1 MRRVRRKGASKE
13 KVFACDL
20 LEHLNATG
28 QEIPQVLRCCCQ
40 FVEEHGVV
48 DGIYRLSGVS
58 SNIQKLRSE
67 FESDGIPDLSKEV
80 YLQDI
85 HCVSSLCK
93 AYFRELPNP
102 LLTYQLYDKF
112 AEAVAIH
119 LEDERLVKIRDV
131 LKELPPPH
139 YRTLEFLMRHLVK
152 MASYSSETNMHARNL
167 AIVWAPNLLRCGRH
181 TTSSTSTMRLEIASI
196 ICQICSLRSKDIE
209 VSGFNG
215 SAAFMEVRVQSI
227 VVEFILT
234 HVPELFPEPT
244 MAHNRRKSLP
254 SPTAITG
261 QEEALFET
269 RPHISP
275 GDGPIPTRPYHAIVE
290 GTTDKKGSFKGRK
303 WISIFNIGSR
313 FHDPKRRH
321 KLSAKEKDKPVLR
334 PARSMDSLSV
344 STYSNEDPI
353 RPLQTTRSA
362 KMSVFEHAASPSPLG
377 GSEYAVTYRRGTG
390 LVSGGTQGT
399 YTALHPEGSGGAE
412 GDSVQSRSPGLLA
425 KAGRRAAMH
434 ITGPTVVTVP
444 LHITSNLALGLLQGG
459 GTGRV
464 VHRGKGKDGGQDSGK
479 MEMPVEVREEIKGE
493 SKVTH
498 GKEIILDDDT
508 KNPVDKEEEE
518 QEEDKNEEALGKDCS
533 SEPAAIESK
542 RTSYKAGEDV
552 CQQDVYEGV
561 PSANVLDSSGILNS
575 TEDDQELSGY
585 VEDNFEFLD
594 HMDCSDSDQIPL
606 HFLSDCPSQVNV
618 FSVEPPG
625 HSDDEYELA
634 EEPCH
639 RATEADARLSVS
651 SETNLQSRLEL
662 QRLYSVNERNAKSLS
677 LPRMISPAY
686 EPGECCCDNTGDEDT
701 ANYYSSDEDS
711 SLFVKSLP
719 ADFFLTHVC
728 DLEPED
734 DSAPV
739 DRSCEANQYNPTND
753 DNQSQDDLDG
763 FEEMIPQSEEQ
774 IHYCVDLQEHIS
786 VVKADDDDDVDVD
799 VDNVRWED
807 EGKAHY
813 LSTFECSTKKE
824 TSPVEEFLDVSQEA
838 TEELQDDGDESQRTE
853 DVNPETMSTDDGEV
867 PNLEGTREDVLATD
881 ETHAEVWDELEE
893 VVCQLIENEER
904 KTVEVRESPET
915 DELETTAGKNPPEV
929 NLPARC
935 DQLVAELMPEEDK
948 SIGEASL
955 KGERAD
961 ESGDGGN
968 FDKGGPERCEKVM
981 ELLLPNEDKAILE
994 KVTVTPSLRDEPL
1007 TENDGMIGNQ
1017 EKEKCKPE
1025 GAVMEKSAPKDK
1037 FGVCEEVTP
1046 SHFIDVSMV
1055 LQSRGVSFDEQ
1066 GHKGAVAEMS
1076 VPKEHKPICE
1086 EATVT
1091 PSLKEL
1097 RSHVP
1102 ESTEGVRL
1110 EERGVGRKLVIS
1122 KLPKVYQV
1130 KAVPVVPPKP
1140 QHCKLATRS
1149 LRQQQQQQQRE
1160 RRDGDA
1166 LDDVGATCVRDASR
1180 NSPLSMCFDE
1190 AVAKAIMMREKNVS
1204 DNGNG
1209 N

>member
-67 FESDGIPDLSKEV
+67 FESDGTPDLSKEV

-181 TTSSTSTMRLEIASI
+181 TTSSTSTMRLEIEWI

-215 SAAFMEVRVQSI
+215 TAAFMEVRVQSI

-254 SPTAITG
+254 SPTAVTG
-261 QEEALFET
+261 QEEALFQT

-275 GDGPIPTRPYHAIVE
+275 GDGPIPTRPYHAIIE
-290 GTTDKKGSFKGRK
+290 GTTDKRKGSFKGRK

-313 FHDPKRRH
+313 FHDPRRRH
-321 KLSAKEKDKPVLR
+321 KHSAKEKDKPVLR

-344 STYSNEDPI
+344 STYSNEDSI

-362 KMSVFEHAASPSPLG
+362 KMSVFEHAASPSPFG

-399 YTALHPEGSGGAE
+399 YTTLHPEGSGGPE
-412 GDSVQSRSPGLLA
+412 GDSVQSRSPGLSA

-479 MEMPVEVREEIKGE
+479 MEMPVEVREE
-493 SKVTH
+493 SKEVTH
-498 GKEIILDDDT
+498 RKEIILDDDNT

-518 QEEDKNEEALGKDCS
+518 DENKEALGKDRS
-533 SEPAAIESK
+533 SEPAAKESK
-542 RTSYKAGEDV
+542 RTSYKA
-552 CQQDVYEGV
+552 GV
-561 PSANVLDSSGILNS
+561 PSANVLDSSGVLNS

-606 HFLSDCPSQVNV
+606 HFLSDCASQANV

-639 RATEADARLSVS
+639 RANEADARLSVS
-651 SETNLQSRLEL
+651 SETNLQSRPEL
-662 QRLYSVNERNAKSLS
+662 QRPRSVNERNAKSFS
-677 LPRMISPAY
+677 LPRMTSPAY
-686 EPGECCCDNTGDEDT
+686 EPGECCCDDTGDEDT

-719 ADFFLTHVC
+719 ADFFLNHVC
-728 DLEPED
+728 GLEPED
-734 DSAPV
+734 ESAPV

-763 FEEMIPQSEEQ
+763 LEEMIPQSEEQ

-786 VVKADDDDDVDVD
+786 VVKANEDDD
-799 VDNVRWED
+799 VDNVRRED
-807 EGKAHY
+807 EGEAHY
-813 LSTFECSTKKE
+813 LSTFERSTKKE
-824 TSPVEEFLDVSQEA
+824 TCPVEEFLDVSQEA

-904 KTVEVRESPET
+904 KTVEASESPGT
-915 DELETTAGKNPPEV
+915 DELETTAGKDLPEV
-929 NLPARC
+929 HLPARC
-935 DQLVAELMPEEDK
+935 DQLVAELMPKEDK

-955 KGERAD
+955 KGDRAD
-961 ESGDGGN
+961 ESAGGGN

-994 KVTVTPSLRDEPL
+994 KVTVTPSRRDEPL
-1007 TENDGMIGNQ
+1007 TENDGMIENQ
-1017 EKEKCKPE
+1017 EKCKPE
-1025 GAVMEKSAPKDK
+1025 GAVMEMSAPTDK
-1037 FGVCEEVTP
+1037 FGICEEVTP
-1046 SHFIDVSMV
+1046 SHFTDVPMV

-1066 GHKGAVAEMS
+1066 GHNGAVAEMS
-1076 VPKEHKPICE
+1076 VPKEDKPICE

-1091 PSLKEL
+1091 TSLKEL

-1122 KLPKVYQV
+1122 KLTKVYQV

-1149 LRQQQQQQQRE
+1149 LRQQQQQRE

-1166 LDDVGATCVRDASR
+1166 PDDVGATCGRDASR

-1190 AVAKAIMMREKNVS
+1190 AVAKAIMRREKNGS
-1204 DNGNG
+1204 DSAN
-1209 N
+1209 

>member
-20 LEHLNATG
+20 LEHLNATA

-67 FESDGIPDLSKEV
+67 FEGDGTPDLSKEV

-181 TTSSTSTMRLEIASI
+181 TTSSASTMRLEIEWI

-209 VSGFNG
+209 LAGFNG
-215 SAAFMEVRVQSI
+215 TAAFMEVRVQSI

-254 SPTAITG
+254 SPTAVSG

-275 GDGPIPTRPYHAIVE
+275 GDGPIPTRPYHAIIE
-290 GTTDKKGSFKGRK
+290 GTTDKKKGSFKGRK

-313 FHDPKRRH
+313 FHDPRRRH
-321 KLSAKEKDKPVLR
+321 KHSTKEKDKPVLR

-344 STYSNEDPI
+344 STYSNEDST

-399 YTALHPEGSGGAE
+399 YTTVDPEGSGGAQ
-412 GDSVQSRSPGLLA
+412 GDSVQSRSPGLSA

-434 ITGPTVVTVP
+434 ITGPTLVTVP

-479 MEMPVEVREEIKGE
+479 MEMPVEVREE
-493 SKVTH
+493 SKEGTH
-498 GKEIILDDDT
+498 RKEIILDDDKT
-508 KNPVDKEEEE
+508 KNPVDKEEEDE
-518 QEEDKNEEALGKDCS
+518 NKEALGKDCS
-533 SEPAAIESK
+533 SEPAAKESK
-542 RTSYKAGEDV
+542 RTSYKADEDV
-552 CQQDVYEGV
+552 CQQDVSEGV
-561 PSANVLDSSGILNS
+561 PSANVLDSSGVLDS
-575 TEDDQELSGY
+575 TEDDQELAGY
-585 VEDNFEFLD
+585 VEDSFEFLD
-594 HMDCSDSDQIPL
+594 HMDCSYSDQIPL
-606 HFLSDCPSQVNV
+606 HFLSDCASQANV

-639 RATEADARLSVS
+639 HANEADARLSVS
-651 SETNLQSRLEL
+651 SETNLQSRPEL
-662 QRLYSVNERNAKSLS
+662 QRPRGVNERNAKSLS
-677 LPRMISPAY
+677 LPRMTSPAY
-686 EPGECCCDNTGDEDT
+686 EPGECRCDDAGDDDDT

-719 ADFFLTHVC
+719 ADFFLSHLC

-734 DSAPV
+734 ESAPV
-739 DRSCEANQYNPTND
+739 ERWGEANQYNPTND
-753 DNQSQDDLDG
+753 QSQDDLDG
-763 FEEMIPQSEEQ
+763 LEEMIPQSEEQ

-786 VVKADDDDDVDVD
+786 VVKANEDDDVD
-799 VDNVRWED
+799 NGRRED
-807 EGKAHY
+807 EGEAHY

-824 TSPVEEFLDVSQEA
+824 TCPVEEFLDVSQEA

-867 PNLEGTREDVLATD
+867 PNLEDVLATD
-881 ETHAEVWDELEE
+881 EIHAEVWDELEE
-893 VVCQLIENEER
+893 VVCQLIENEEG
-904 KTVEVRESPET
+904 KTVEVSESPGT
-915 DELETTAGKNPPEV
+915 DELETTAGKV
-929 NLPARC
+929 HFPARC
-935 DQLVAELMPEEDK
+935 DQLVVEFMHKEDK

-955 KGERAD
+955 KGDRAD
-961 ESGDGGN
+961 ESAGGGN
-968 FDKGGPERCEKVM
+968 SDKGGPERCEKVM
-981 ELLLPNEDKAILE
+981 EVQLPNEDKAILE
-994 KVTVTPSLRDEPL
+994 KVTVTPSLR
-1007 TENDGMIGNQ
+1007 ENDGMIENQ
-1017 EKEKCKPE
+1017 EKDKE
-1025 GAVMEKSAPKDK
+1025 GAVMEMSAATDK
-1037 FGVCEEVTP
+1037 FGICEEVTP
-1046 SHFIDVSMV
+1046 SHFTDVSMV
-1055 LQSRGVSFDEQ
+1055 LQSRGVSCDEQ
-1066 GHKGAVAEMS
+1066 GHKGAVAEMC
-1076 VPKEHKPICE
+1076 VPKEDKPICE

-1097 RSHVP
+1097 RAHVP

-1122 KLPKVYQV
+1122 KLTKVYQV

-1166 LDDVGATCVRDASR
+1166 PDDAGATCGRDASR

-1190 AVAKAIMMREKNVS
+1190 AVAKAIMRREKNGS
-1204 DNGNG
+1204 DDAN
-1209 N
+1209 

>member
-67 FESDGIPDLSKEV
+67 FESDGTPDLSKEV

-167 AIVWAPNLLRCGRH
+167 AIVWAPNLLR
-181 TTSSTSTMRLEIASI
+181 
-196 ICQICSLRSKDIE
+196 SKDIE

-215 SAAFMEVRVQSI
+215 TAAFMEVRVQSI

-254 SPTAITG
+254 SPTAVTG
-261 QEEALFET
+261 QEEALFQT

-275 GDGPIPTRPYHAIVE
+275 GDGPIPTRPYHAIIE
-290 GTTDKKGSFKGRK
+290 GTTDKRKGSFKGRK

-313 FHDPKRRH
+313 FHDPRRRH
-321 KLSAKEKDKPVLR
+321 KHSAKEKDKPVLR

-344 STYSNEDPI
+344 STYSNEDSI

-362 KMSVFEHAASPSPLG
+362 KMSVFEHAASPSPFG

-399 YTALHPEGSGGAE
+399 YTTLHPEGSGGPE
-412 GDSVQSRSPGLLA
+412 GDSVQSRSPGLSA

-479 MEMPVEVREEIKGE
+479 MEMPVEVREE
-493 SKVTH
+493 SKEVTH
-498 GKEIILDDDT
+498 RKEIILDDDNT

-518 QEEDKNEEALGKDCS
+518 DENKEALGKDRS
-533 SEPAAIESK
+533 SEPAAKESK
-542 RTSYKAGEDV
+542 RTSYKADEDV

-561 PSANVLDSSGILNS
+561 PSANVLDSSGVLNS

-606 HFLSDCPSQVNV
+606 HFLSDCASQANV

-639 RATEADARLSVS
+639 RANEADARLSVS
-651 SETNLQSRLEL
+651 SETNLQSRPEL
-662 QRLYSVNERNAKSLS
+662 QRPRSVNERNAKSFS
-677 LPRMISPAY
+677 LPRMTSPAY
-686 EPGECCCDNTGDEDT
+686 EPGECCCDDTGDEDT

-719 ADFFLTHVC
+719 ADFFLNHVC
-728 DLEPED
+728 GLEPED
-734 DSAPV
+734 ESAPV

-763 FEEMIPQSEEQ
+763 LEEMIPQSEEQ

-786 VVKADDDDDVDVD
+786 VVKANEDDD
-799 VDNVRWED
+799 VDNVRRED
-807 EGKAHY
+807 EGEAHY
-813 LSTFECSTKKE
+813 LSTFERSTKKE
-824 TSPVEEFLDVSQEA
+824 TCPVEEFLDVSQEA

-904 KTVEVRESPET
+904 KTVEASESPGT
-915 DELETTAGKNPPEV
+915 DELETTAGKDLPEV
-929 NLPARC
+929 HLPARC
-935 DQLVAELMPEEDK
+935 DQLVAELMPKEDK

-955 KGERAD
+955 KGDRAD
-961 ESGDGGN
+961 ESAGGGN

-994 KVTVTPSLRDEPL
+994 KVTVTPSRRDEPL
-1007 TENDGMIGNQ
+1007 TENDGMIENQ
-1017 EKEKCKPE
+1017 EKCKPE
-1025 GAVMEKSAPKDK
+1025 GAVMEMSAPTDK
-1037 FGVCEEVTP
+1037 FGICEEVTP
-1046 SHFIDVSMV
+1046 SHFTDVPMV

-1066 GHKGAVAEMS
+1066 GHNGAVAEMS
-1076 VPKEHKPICE
+1076 VPKEDKPICE

-1091 PSLKEL
+1091 TSLKEL

-1122 KLPKVYQV
+1122 KLTKVYQV

-1149 LRQQQQQQQRE
+1149 LRQQQQQRE

-1166 LDDVGATCVRDASR
+1166 PDDVGATCGRDASR

-1190 AVAKAIMMREKNVS
+1190 AVAKAIMRREKNGS
-1204 DNGNG
+1204 DSAN
-1209 N
+1209 